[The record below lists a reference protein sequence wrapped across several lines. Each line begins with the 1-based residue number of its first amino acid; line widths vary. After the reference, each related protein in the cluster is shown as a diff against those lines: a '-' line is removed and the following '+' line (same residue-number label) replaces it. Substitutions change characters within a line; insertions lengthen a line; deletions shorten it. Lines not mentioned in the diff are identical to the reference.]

1 MRATADHAM
10 IRQLTQKLIT
20 SILDEVDKEDVR
32 KSMMEKL
39 VAPTLR
45 LIYTQ
50 LMPYLL
56 IIVSLILIMLL
67 LLVLTFCM
75 MVVLYFTHRRK

>member
-1 MRATADHAM
+1 M

-39 VAPTLR
+39 IAPTLR